1 MLPPDISPPALP
13 SSKSRVSHLVSS
25 PQFLWLETW
34 LDEQVGQVPS
44 AKCESIKWP
53 LTWLEKQDWQVR
65 YVSSQLRTGLVVLS
79 RCFIASLA
87 CLGTWGGWPGTGW
100 PRLAS
105 LFSGKSQSQ
114 AGSTCKGWDSLITTS
129 LITNQW
135 SPHGWIHACHDLAK
149 SHTPCFAN
157 CFCTTQASPLF
168 FISRK
173 EFLPDN
179 SLMIVALVHN
189 YWNCKW
195 WSLYLLS
202 LGSWSPWLVTSD
214 QSSKLW
220 ILSLGNLFFYCS
232 LWSWVV

>member
-13 SSKSRVSHLVSS
+13 SSKSWVSHLVSS

-87 CLGTWGGWPGTGW
+87 CLGTWGGWPGTRW

-114 AGSTCKGWDSLITTS
+114 AGSTCKGWEDREPL
-129 LITNQW
+129 L
-135 SPHGWIHACHDLAK
+135 PHH
-149 SHTPCFAN
+149 
-157 CFCTTQASPLF
+157 Q
-168 FISRK
+168 
-173 EFLPDN
+173 
-179 SLMIVALVHN
+179 LVE
-189 YWNCKW
+189 
-195 WSLYLLS
+195 
-202 LGSWSPWLVTSD
+202 SPWMDTGMSRLGGFSHPLLRRLFLQHAS
-214 QSSKLW
+214 QSFLLYQPQRVFAW
-220 ILSLGNLFFYCS
+220 
-232 LWSWVV
+232 